1 MTILNDYWCFEYGN
15 QKFFSCKDAID
26 VLGVNFKKAYFNFFD
41 KTFMAY
47 DWSVEPS
54 ESFEDL
60 KKIRAQQVRDSYS
73 YIRMQASYASDSG
86 TVINSFLKNGIF
98 IDEIV
103 NYVSIWEND
112 LTSIEKVD
120 REKNFIPN
128 IKEFIK
134 HSPNTK
140 ISFMDLTTKEV
151 YHAVRSEN
159 KNLPGIVPSRFNVS
173 RLNNRWDLS
182 GSAIDLYGEYKPAI
196 QIDKGRFYF
205 RFSFH
210 GMHDSLG
217 RGDGTELF
225 FTTPV
230 CPKIHI
236 KQCHMLKNKIKKERP
251 ELILQSYDKE
261 IRISESFTFQD
272 GMLMETFIEEAC
284 RDFTDA
290 GISLVKT
297 EDTFYVKN
305 SSISIKEMNRARGWY
320 NADKKLLTDYI
331 DFIRSYLRSPYFEKR
346 VDGTI
351 VKVFLE
357 SNRYYLGT

>member
-1 MTILNDYWCFEYGN
+1 MLTDYWCFEYGN
-15 QKFFSCKDAID
+15 QKFFSCKDAVD
-26 VLGVNFKKAYFNFFD
+26 TLGHNFKKAYFNFFD

-47 DWSVEPS
+47 DWSLEPS

-60 KKIRAQQVRDSYS
+60 KKIRAQQIRDSYS
-73 YIRMQASYASDSG
+73 YIRMQASYAADSG
-86 TVINSFLKNGIF
+86 TAINSFLKNGIF

-151 YHAVRSEN
+151 YHYMRLN
-159 KNLPGIVPSRFNVS
+159 DKNLSGILPSRFNVS
-173 RLNNRWDLS
+173 RLNNRWDQS
-182 GSAIDLYGEYKPAI
+182 GNIIDLYGEYKPVI

-205 RFSFH
+205 RFTFH
-210 GMHDSLG
+210 GMHDWFG
-217 RGDGTELF
+217 RGEGVDYF
-225 FTTPV
+225 FTTPKF
-230 CPKIHI
+230 PKLHI
-236 KQCHMLKNKIKKERP
+236 KQCHMLKNKIKKEKP
-251 ELILQSYDKE
+251 ELIVQSYDRE
-261 IRISESFTFQD
+261 LVIAEDRTFQD
-272 GMLMETFIEEAC
+272 GTLMETFIEEAC
-284 RDFTDA
+284 RDFSDA

-297 EDTFYVKN
+297 DDTFYVKN
-305 SSISIKEMNRARGWY
+305 ASISKKEMTRAKGFY
-320 NADKKLLTDYI
+320 SADKKLLTDYI
-331 DFIRSYLRSPYFEKR
+331 DFIRAYLGSPYFEKR
-346 VDGTI
+346 SDNNLA
-351 VKVFLE
+351 KVFLS